1 VTLTG
6 TSPPPST
13 VAAGAPGPGEVRHPT
28 VATRGRSRSALA
40 VAALALA
47 AAVWAVAASTLFVP
61 RLTDNGDEAVYLLQA
76 ESFRAGHL
84 FPPAAE
90 PTRAFLPW
98 LSTTTGH
105 HYVTKYTPVFPGFIA
120 GSHWIFGTDRA
131 ALALAAAGAVVAC
144 YHLAREILGRRREAV
159 VAAAFLAGSPL
170 FAIQSVTYLSYLFN
184 AALLMGFAAAL
195 LAGVRRR
202 SRALL
207 ALGGLLLGLALF
219 ARPFDAVLFAGPVLV
234 WWAFSSGS
242 RRLYQGGTPCPPG
255 SGRHRAR
262 RLAADAGWV
271 GLGAVPPLLTMVVYF
286 QVATGSFLRPPFT
299 FVGPSDTLGFGPKRM
314 YAGMPYLDY
323 TPGRALLAF
332 GRLIVLTGF
341 WGFGGLLLIGLAVMG
356 YRGLQ
361 GGAGRGLA
369 LVAVTVPLG
378 YAFFWGSFS
387 SSEWGG
393 PWRFGPFY
401 WLPVIIPASILAAA
415 GFARLWRWDP
425 TVARFVAAGM
435 AAVSLLV
442 TVRALGEHRRFGAQR
457 DRLYAAPMAAA
468 ATLDRAVVFLPP
480 LDGPYLLQPFSLA
493 RNATF
498 DGPVVWALD
507 RGVRRNLD
515 VVRHLPDRTPY
526 RVVPGATRRSPTR
539 LQRLA
544 VVDGRLVPAPLLQ

>member
-1 VTLTG
+1 MTLTG
-6 TSPPPST
+6 TSPPPSIIT
-13 VAAGAPGPGEVRHPT
+13 AGATGAGEVCPPMVT
-28 VATRGRSRSALA
+28 DRGRSRPWLA

-47 AAVWAVAASTLFVP
+47 AAIWAVVGSTLFVP

-98 LSTTTGH
+98 LSTTTGQ

-120 GSHWIFGTDRA
+120 GSRWMFGSDRA
-131 ALALAAAGAVVAC
+131 ALALTAAGAVVAC
-144 YHLAREILGRRREAV
+144 YHLAREILRRRRDAV

-195 LAGVRRR
+195 LAGIRRR
-202 SRALL
+202 SRLLL

-219 ARPFDAVLFAGPVLV
+219 ARPFDAVLFAGPLLV
-234 WWAFSSGS
+234 WWGW
-242 RRLYQGGTPCPPG
+242 
-255 SGRHRAR
+255 SGRHRVR
-262 RLAADAGWV
+262 QLAADAGWI
-271 GLGAVPPLLTMVVYF
+271 GLGAVPPLVGMAVYF
-286 QVATGSFLRPPFT
+286 QVATGSFFRPPFT

-323 TPGRALLAF
+323 TPGRALVAF
-332 GRLIVLTGF
+332 GRQTVLTGF

-356 YRGLQ
+356 YRSLR
-361 GGAGRGLA
+361 GGAGRWLA

-401 WLPVIIPASILAAA
+401 WLPVIIPGSILAAA

-425 TVARFVAAGM
+425 AVARFVAGGM
-435 AAVSLLV
+435 AAVSLFV
-442 TVRALGEHRRFGAQR
+442 TVRAMGEHRRFGAER
-457 DRLYAAPMAAA
+457 DRLYAAPLAAA

-480 LDGPYLLQPFSLA
+480 LDGPWLLQPFSLA
-493 RNATF
+493 RNGTL
-498 DGPVVWALD
+498 DGPVVWAVD
-507 RGVRRNLD
+507 RGARQNLD
-515 VVRHLPDRTPY
+515 VVRRLPGRTAY
-526 RVVPGATRRSPTR
+526 RVLPGATLRSPTR

-544 VVDGRLVPAPLLQ
+544 VVDGRLVSARP